1 MLKSALLA
9 AAAVAALAMPAV
21 ASAAILHYEIR
32 YVGTAPS
39 GYSFT
44 FDLDTSRAP
53 SFSTASTLRYAPTTI
68 TYSLPG
74 SATVYTDTISNLG
87 PSFFSP
93 IDQGGVSILRLPRGT
108 DLQPRFFQEPGNSLF
123 TGPTSAPLWKTGI
136 FQLSMQPKNV
146 PSDVQ
151 TFDYRVTITDL
162 SAVPEPATWGMMIL
176 GFGLVGAAMRMRRR
190 KVSVFYA

>member
-1 MLKSALLA
+1 MFKSAFLA
-9 AAAVAALAMPAV
+9 AAAIAALAIPVV
-21 ASAAILHYEIR
+21 APAAILRYEIR
-32 YVGTAPS
+32 YVGSAPS

-53 SFSTASTLRYAPTTI
+53 SFSTSSVLRYAPTTI
-68 TYSLPG
+68 TWSMPG
-74 SATVYTDTISNLG
+74 SSTVYTDTISNLG
-87 PSFFSP
+87 PSFFTP
-93 IDQGGVSILRLPRGT
+93 IDQGGISILRLPRGT

-123 TGPTSAPLWKTGI
+123 TGPTSAPVWKTGT

-162 SAVPEPATWGMMIL
+162 SAVPEPATWGMMII
-176 GFGLVGAAMRMRRR
+176 GFGAMGGAMRMRRR
-190 KVSVFYA
+190 RDSVITA